1 MARRQLRIVHDGEP
15 SPAGRADAPA
25 PPGPP
30 YPLDNPGLGA
40 MLERGLRA
48 IVTLTGAGGG
58 AVRLLAPDGRSMCL
72 LGAVGLSP
80 AALLEERTVPFDC
93 GICGVALRAGGT
105 QIEPGPLACARRLG
119 CRVDDAGCGSVLA
132 VPLHCAGKA
141 IGVFNLF
148 FDDSSRMPADLSEL
162 IEPTAQMLDL
172 ILENA
177 SLENERLRA
186 SLVAERQM
194 LAGEVHDSLAQGL
207 AYMRMRM
214 PLLHDA
220 IRGGE
225 RRHALK
231 YYDDVNGAMGE
242 AHARLRELITQFRHG
257 IDQGLLQAL
266 ESTAHTFEDRTG
278 VKLTIESRT
287 PDLRLPPDQE
297 TQVYQIVQEALANVV
312 KHAGASSARIVIERT
327 TRSLKISVED
337 DGCGVARRSRA
348 DAARGEHYGLDI
360 MRERAERIGAT
371 LEIRSTPGRGTRVR
385 LVLPARTRAT
395 TAPTP

>member
-1 MARRQLRIVHDGEP
+1 MTRRQLRIVHDCER

-25 PPGPP
+25 PPRPP
-30 YPLDNPGLGA
+30 YPLDNPGLGE

-48 IVTLTGAGGG
+48 IVALTGAGGG

-72 LGAVGLSP
+72 LSAVGLSP
-80 AALLEERTVPFDC
+80 AALLKERTVPFDC
-93 GICGVALRAGGT
+93 GICGVALRADGT
-105 QIEPGPLACARRLG
+105 RIEPRPLVCARHLG
-119 CRVDDAGCGSVLA
+119 RVDDAGCGSVLA
-132 VPLHCAGKA
+132 VPLHRAGKA
-141 IGVFNLF
+141 VGVFNLF
-148 FDDSSRMPADLSEL
+148 FDGSSRMPADLSEL

-177 SLENERLRA
+177 SVEDERLRA

-225 RRHALK
+225 RQHALK
-231 YYDDVNGAMGE
+231 YYQDVNGAMGE

-266 ESTAHTFEDRTG
+266 QNTAHTFEDRTG

-287 PDLRLPPDQE
+287 DLRLPPDQE

-312 KHAGASSARIVIERT
+312 KHAGANCARILIERT

-337 DGCGVARRSRA
+337 DGCGVSRRSRA

-371 LEIRSTPGRGTRVR
+371 LEVRSTPGRGTRVR

-395 TAPTP
+395 AAPTP

>member
-1 MARRQLRIVHDGEP
+1 MTRRQLRIVHDGER
-15 SPAGRADAPA
+15 SPAGRADTPSSPA
-25 PPGPP
+25 TPSL
-30 YPLDNPGLGA
+30 LDNPGLGA

-48 IVTLTGAGGG
+48 IVALTGAGGG
-58 AVRLLAPDGRSMCL
+58 AIRLLAPGGRDMRL
-72 LGAVGLSP
+72 LSSVGLSP
-80 AALLEERTVPFDC
+80 AALLKERTVSFDC
-93 GICGVALRAGGT
+93 GICGVALRADGT
-105 QIEPGPLACARRLG
+105 QIEPRTPVCARRLG
-119 CRVDDAGCGSVLA
+119 CCVDDAGCGSVLA
-132 VPLHCAGKA
+132 VPLHRAGKA

-148 FDDSSRMPADLSEL
+148 FDDSSRMPADLGEL

-172 ILENA
+172 ILEN
-177 SLENERLRA
+177 EGVEDERLRA

-220 IRGGE
+220 ICGGE
-225 RRHALK
+225 RQHALK
-231 YYDDVNGAMGE
+231 YYQDVNGAMEE

-257 IDQGLLQAL
+257 IDRGLLQAL
-266 ESTAHTFEDRTG
+266 ESTARTFEERCG

-312 KHAGASSARIVIERT
+312 KHAGARCARILIERT

-337 DGCGVARRSRA
+337 DGCGVSRRSRA

-371 LEIRSTPGRGTRVR
+371 LEVRSTPGRGTRVR
-385 LVLPARTRAT
+385 LVLPARAPAT
-395 TAPTP
+395 AAPTP